1 MSNGAILNE
10 LVRQAQAMVQRPDH
24 EFRHFEK
31 LFRALTPA
39 DTAELLTFVT
49 KRAAGVVDAEGLTD
63 QFVYLH
69 RSGEINLQ
77 IKVIGSEALTD
88 ELCANEFDLI
98 LMNLSSANVT
108 VPVFQTKIDPQDLTL
123 RPPALIRDKPLLLA
137 SYSPTIVSAYQDILD
152 LRSVAQ
158 PAPCLLLHSVARG
171 PVTWV
176 FDRKTGR
183 PKHLTS
189 TNLQASRMQL
199 AARLLG
205 ATGSKQ
211 DAATL
216 VALASSDEASFIR
229 WEAAEALYRLDP
241 ALGAALIRDRL
252 AVDKDRTVRKAA
264 AATLAQLR

>member
-1 MSNGAILNE
+1 MSNGAILSE
-10 LVRQAQAMVQRPDH
+10 LVRQAQALVQKPDH

-31 LFRALTPA
+31 LIRRLTPA
-39 DTAELLTFVT
+39 DIAALLTFAT
-49 KRAAGVVDAEGLTD
+49 KRAAMVVDAEGLTD
-63 QFVYLH
+63 QFIYLH
-69 RSGEINLQ
+69 RDGEINFQ
-77 IKVIGSEALTD
+77 IKVIGSEVPTD

-98 LMNLSSANVT
+98 LMNISSVEVT
-108 VPVFQTKIDPQDLTL
+108 VPVFQTKIDPKDLTL
-123 RPPALIRDKPLLLA
+123 RPPALVRGAPLLLA
-137 SYSPTIVSAYQDILD
+137 PHCPTIIPAYEDILD
-152 LRSVAQ
+152 LRSVTR
-158 PAPCLLLHSVARG
+158 PTPCLLLHSAARG

-176 FDRKTGR
+176 FDRKTGH

-216 VALASSDEASFIR
+216 VALASSDEAGFIR

-241 ALGAALIRDRL
+241 ARGAALIRDRL
-252 AVDKDRTVRKAA
+252 ATDKDRTIRKAA
-264 AATLAQLR
+264 AATLAQLQ